1 MNIYQI
7 DAKIREL
14 LDKMV
19 DPDTGEVNDDTD
31 ALEALDALTME
42 RNSKLENVACYY
54 KNVSADAAAIKTEE
68 AALKKRRE
76 ALERKAD
83 WLKQYLSA
91 SLNGQKFA
99 TARAAVS
106 FRKSQ
111 SVRVDNAE
119 LAISALECAGY
130 TDALR
135 YKPPEI
141 NKAEVKRILSE
152 GEQIPGV
159 QIVESL
165 SAMIK

>member
-1 MNIYQI
+1 MTLYEI
-7 DAKIREL
+7 DARIR
-14 LDKMV
+14 DFPFDV
-19 DPDTGEVNDDTD
+19 DPDTGEILNAD
-31 ALEALDALTME
+31 ALDALQME
-42 RNSKLENVACYY
+42 RESKLENIACLY
-54 KNVSADAAAIKTEE
+54 KNLSADAKAIKDEE
-68 AALKKRRE
+68 TALKKRRE

-119 LAISALECAGY
+119 LAIAALECAGY

-152 GEQIPGV
+152 GEPIPGV

-165 SAMIK
+165 SVTIK